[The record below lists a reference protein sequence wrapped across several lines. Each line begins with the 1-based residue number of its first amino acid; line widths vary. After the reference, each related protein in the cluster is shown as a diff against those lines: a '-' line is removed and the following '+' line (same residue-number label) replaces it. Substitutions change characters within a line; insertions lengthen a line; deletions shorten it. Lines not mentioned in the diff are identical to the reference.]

1 MVPSID
7 LFDDAIGISG
17 PDEGLGFAVVP
28 AEVAATG
35 ERGEESLYRIR
46 LGAAGG
52 CKMRLSARAASE

>member
-17 PDEGLGFAVVP
+17 PDEGLEFAVVP

-35 ERGEESLYRIR
+35 DEAKKVSTEFAWERQVGV
-46 LGAAGG
+46 
-52 CKMRLSARAASE
+52 K